1 MRRSNASGRW
11 LVLAVTAAWL
21 GSPPGPVRAQPR
33 LTDVI
38 DTKPVEKKAEED
50 KGPPRISVLRLQ
62 VVKPDPP
69 QANMAGGFVRRNRFG
84 MIDTP
89 REGTSLTFALDEPQ
103 QSIVSVEVNDSK
115 ITKFTDDKGTDLAA
129 AAPPPAAGAMAMR
142 AQFVGQEEGPIVADV
157 DPAGHRA
164 TITVHS
170 PHLPAG
176 GATRVSVEVVLVVK
190 YAKGEKTIEQKG
202 VDLKLDKLAVGPYSL
217 VVMTQDDANQRIGQ
231 PGGMQVILFRQGPMR
246 DIKKVAFIGPDGE
259 EIQSR
264 QSGSGSMNNIQQT
277 YYWLSKKVETCTIRI
292 TAPEA
297 VEAVNMEVGI
307 TTGVGFPAGA
317 RRRILPAPK
326 ARPADA
332 GAAPR

>member
-1 MRRSNASGRW
+1 MRRSTSFGRW
-11 LVLAVTAAWL
+11 LVLAVAWL
-21 GSPPGPVRAQPR
+21 GSPPWPVRAQPQ

-38 DTKPVEKKAEED
+38 ESKRVEKAAEED

-69 QANMAGGFVRRNRFG
+69 QANNPGGFIRRNRFG
-84 MIDTP
+84 MMDAA
-89 REGTSLTFALDEPQ
+89 REGTSVTFVLDEPQ
-103 QSIVSVEVNDSK
+103 QSIIGVESNDSK
-115 ITKFTDDKGTDLAA
+115 ITRFTDDKGTDLL
-129 AAPPPAAGAMAMR
+129 APPPEPAAGVRPMR
-142 AQFVGQEEGPIVADV
+142 AQFVGQEEGPIVAEV

-176 GATRVSVEVVLVVK
+176 GATRVSVEAVLVVR

-202 VDLKLDKLAVGPYSL
+202 VNLKLDKFTAGPYPLIVAS
-217 VVMTQDDANQRIGQ
+217 QDDANRMMGQ
-231 PGGMQVILFRQGPMR
+231 AGGMQVILFHQGPMR

-264 QSGSGSMNNIQQT
+264 QSGSGSTGTLQQT
-277 YYWLSKKVETCTIRI
+277 YYWLSKKVETCTIRV

-297 VEAVNMEVGI
+297 VETVSMEVGI
-307 TTGVGFPAGA
+307 NTGVGFPAGA
-317 RRRILPAPK
+317 RRRILPAPG

-332 GAAPR
+332 VAAPR